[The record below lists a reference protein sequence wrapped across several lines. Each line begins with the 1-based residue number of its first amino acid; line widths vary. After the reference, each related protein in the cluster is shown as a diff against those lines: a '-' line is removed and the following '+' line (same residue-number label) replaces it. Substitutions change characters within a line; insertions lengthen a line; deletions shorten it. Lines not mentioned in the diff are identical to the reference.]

1 MPSGGPVYQP
11 TTVSYENRP
20 SGFLAQTA
28 SVSPMKVLKRPLPQ
42 IGLLIFA
49 LLSIA
54 AGIAMIANGAADYAE
69 TEEHKLELS
78 EDGNNI
84 RTAEEVDIGVVVGG
98 VFMTIMG
105 FCLLG
110 LKENENFI
118 VVVVMLK

>member
-118 VVVVMLK
+118 VV